1 MKIYNLCILII
12 VDSLLHANSFSL
24 SFTREHVV
32 RTPWKE
38 VKRVLGKFQESSI
51 PPLDHPS
58 SHDLTPRA
66 LSHSPLTSFPLVPEV
81 QDPNEKGASGARV
94 KQRGRETAR
103 EWTSGRKRERERE
116 RESGV
121 MHCEKIRYPV
131 DSSGVF
137 LLFPSSIFLSSSFS
151 SVSFQFKSNADL
163 LPSSREVTQ
172 SDGTED
178 IASDEKSNKRD
189 LYYGGKARMLSLLRK
204 YAPFIALFFELIGD
218 RWTWSITGIGQV
230 CLDI

>member
-1 MKIYNLCILII
+1 M
-12 VDSLLHANSFSL
+12 
-24 SFTREHVV
+24 
-32 RTPWKE
+32 
-38 VKRVLGKFQESSI
+38 
-51 PPLDHPS
+51 
-58 SHDLTPRA
+58 
-66 LSHSPLTSFPLVPEV
+66 PEV

>member
-1 MKIYNLCILII
+1 M
-12 VDSLLHANSFSL
+12 
-24 SFTREHVV
+24 
-32 RTPWKE
+32 
-38 VKRVLGKFQESSI
+38 
-51 PPLDHPS
+51 
-58 SHDLTPRA
+58 
-66 LSHSPLTSFPLVPEV
+66 PEV

-137 LLFPSSIFLSSSFS
+137 LLSILHFPFFQLFLRFIS
-151 SVSFQFKSNADL
+151 FKSNADL

-218 RWTWSITGIGQV
+218 R
-230 CLDI
+230 

>member
-103 EWTSGRKRERERE
+103 EWTSGRKREREGTRVWCNALRE
-116 RESGV
+116 NTISGGFLRSFPPLHPPFSFLPAFPPFHFSSRVTPTFCHRLVKLRKV
-121 MHCEKIRYPV
+121 MEQRILRLTRKVINVTCTTEGKLECFRCYANTHR
-131 DSSGVF
+131 
-137 LLFPSSIFLSSSFS
+137 LLLSFS
-151 SVSFQFKSNADL
+151 N
-163 LPSSREVTQ
+163 
-172 SDGTED
+172 
-178 IASDEKSNKRD
+178 
-189 LYYGGKARMLSLLRK
+189 
-204 YAPFIALFFELIGD
+204 
-218 RWTWSITGIGQV
+218 
-230 CLDI
+230 